1 MMEEARGDGSGD
13 EEEEEEEETD
23 PGQEPNYT
31 REETAI

>member
-13 EEEEEEEETD
+13 EEEETD
-23 PGQEPNYT
+23 PGQAPDYT